1 MLNVPADY
9 GRLSDSNAFVWTF
22 SNIITCLKRY
32 IFIKLSQIVLEGKS
46 VGMKKILLSFIVTR
60 IYFYAEIKI
69 YEIC

>member
-46 VGMKKILLSFIVTR
+46 VGIKKNVIM
-60 IYFYAEIKI
+60 YDYANLFL
-69 YEIC
+69 